1 MLRSYFAIMSPSK
14 SSSSRRQTRKAADEP
29 TLVSFLWPIV
39 IGVLFTFLAIKIASI
54 LAMMGQEQFAVLYPW
69 VALVKSPVLGIDY
82 GSAYAMAQVL
92 MYFQFPIYGFIG
104 GAVLYTSKSFT
115 RAFFTVLSVHL
126 VALIVF
132 IMITIFHPS

>member
-1 MLRSYFAIMSPSK
+1 MSPSR
-14 SSSSRRQTRKAADEP
+14 SSSSTRRTRKAADEP

-39 IGVLFTFLAIKIASI
+39 IGVLFTFLAIKIAGI

-69 VALVKSPVLGIDY
+69 VSLVKSPVLGMDY
-82 GSAYAMAQVL
+82 GSSYAIAQVL

-104 GAVLYTSKSFT
+104 GAVLYMSKNFT
-115 RAFFTVLSVHL
+115 RAFFAVLSVHL
-126 VALIVF
+126 AALILF